1 MITIE
6 LNEFCAEDAR
16 LIGEL
21 KQMGIDEDVIQIAY
35 NNTQKRRIE
44 EGLIKPRSDYD
55 EEHNTDSQDA

>member
-6 LNEFCAEDAR
+6 LNEFCAEDVR

-21 KQMGIDEDVIQIAY
+21 KQMGIDEEAIQIAY

-44 EGLIKPRSDYD
+44 EGLIKSRRDYN
-55 EEHNTDSQDA
+55 ELCNEV

>member
-21 KQMGIDEDVIQIAY
+21 KKMGIDEEVIQMAY

-44 EGLIKPRSDYD
+44 EGLIKPRRDD
-55 EEHNTDSQDA
+55 NEQCNEV

>member
-21 KQMGIDEDVIQIAY
+21 KQMGIDKDVIQIAY

-44 EGLIKPRSDYD
+44 EGLIKSRRADN
-55 EEHNTDSQDA
+55 E

>member
-21 KQMGIDEDVIQIAY
+21 KQMGIDEETIQMAY

-44 EGLIKPRSDYD
+44 EGLIKLRRDCN
-55 EEHNTDSQDA
+55 EQCNEV

>member
-6 LNEFCAEDAR
+6 LNEFCAEDVR

-21 KQMGIDEDVIQIAY
+21 KQMGIDEEAIQIAY

-44 EGLIKPRSDYD
+44 EGLIKPRRDYN
-55 EEHNTDSQDA
+55 E

>member
-21 KQMGIDEDVIQIAY
+21 KQMGIDEDVIQMAY

-44 EGLIKPRSDYD
+44 EGLIKSRRDYND
-55 EEHNTDSQDA
+55 GNEV

>member
-21 KQMGIDEDVIQIAY
+21 KQMGVDEEVIQMAY
-35 NNTQKRRIE
+35 NNTQKKRIE
-44 EGLIKPRSDYD
+44 EGLIKPRRDYNDGD
-55 EEHNTDSQDA
+55 EM

>member
-21 KQMGIDEDVIQIAY
+21 KQMGIDEEVIQMAY

-44 EGLIKPRSDYD
+44 EGLIKLRRDCNAGD
-55 EEHNTDSQDA
+55 EM

>member
-21 KQMGIDEDVIQIAY
+21 KQMGIDEEAIQIAY
-35 NNTQKRRIE
+35 KQHAK
-44 EGLIKPRSDYD
+44 KAY
-55 EEHNTDSQDA
+55 

>member
-6 LNEFCAEDAR
+6 LNEFCAEDAQ

-21 KQMGIDEDVIQIAY
+21 KHMGIDEETIQMAY

-44 EGLIKPRSDYD
+44 EGLIKPRRDD
-55 EEHNTDSQDA
+55 NEQCNEV

>member
-21 KQMGIDEDVIQIAY
+21 KQMGIDEEVIQMAY
-35 NNTQKRRIE
+35 NNTQKKRIE
-44 EGLIKPRSDYD
+44 EGLIKPRRDDNGGD
-55 EEHNTDSQDA
+55 EV

>member
-1 MITIE
+1 MITIV

-21 KQMGIDEDVIQIAY
+21 KQMGIDEEVIQMAY

-44 EGLIKPRSDYD
+44 EGLIKLRRDCN
-55 EEHNTDSQDA
+55 EQCNEV

>member
-21 KQMGIDEDVIQIAY
+21 KQMGIDEEVIQMAY
-35 NNTQKRRIE
+35 NNTQKKRIE
-44 EGLIKPRSDYD
+44 EGLIKPRRDD
-55 EEHNTDSQDA
+55 NE

>member
-16 LIGEL
+16 LICEL
-21 KQMGIDEDVIQIAY
+21 KQMGIDEDVIQMAY

-44 EGLIKPRSDYD
+44 EGLIKPRRDD
-55 EEHNTDSQDA
+55 NE

>member
-21 KQMGIDEDVIQIAY
+21 KQMGIDEEAIQIAY
-35 NNTQKRRIE
+35 NNMQKRRIE
-44 EGLIKPRSDYD
+44 VGLIKPRRDYN
-55 EEHNTDSQDA
+55 ELCNGV

>member
-21 KQMGIDEDVIQIAY
+21 KQMVIDEEVIQMAY

-44 EGLIKPRSDYD
+44 EGLIKPRRDDNAGS
-55 EEHNTDSQDA
+55 EV

>member
-21 KQMGIDEDVIQIAY
+21 KQMGIDEEVIQMAY

-44 EGLIKPRSDYD
+44 EGLIKPRRDYNAGN
-55 EEHNTDSQDA
+55 EV

>member
-21 KQMGIDEDVIQIAY
+21 KQMGIDEEVIQMAY

-44 EGLIKPRSDYD
+44 EGLIKPRRDD
-55 EEHNTDSQDA
+55 NAGNKM

>member
-21 KQMGIDEDVIQIAY
+21 KQMGIDEETIQMAY

-44 EGLIKPRSDYD
+44 EGLIKPRRDD
-55 EEHNTDSQDA
+55 NEQCNEV